1 MCAFTSTKRLRLLR
15 LQEATRRNT
24 RTALEEDRIE
34 VNRYKPRLP
43 SRITTPVLRTS
54 DLLAWMPS
62 ISARASQGRAFRQ
75 SESEESELPETPE

>member
-1 MCAFTSTKRLRLLR
+1 MKITEKGERKG
-15 LQEATRRNT
+15 RNT

-75 SESEESELPETPE
+75 PERNYRKHQNESLRRS

>member
-34 VNRYKPRLP
+34 VNRYKPRV
-43 SRITTPVLRTS
+43 PVQEHH
-54 DLLAWMPS
+54 
-62 ISARASQGRAFRQ
+62 ARAPHIGPSGMDALYFRQ
-75 SESEESELPETPE
+75 SESRAGIQAI